1 MKSKI
6 IARFMITKL
15 MARILP
21 VLLVLLSLKSIG
33 GTFDPVKELAERR
46 VPWLANH
53 LLFEKI
59 SFSAG
64 MGAFELSS
72 KGGQVVIGAS
82 DANAASMGLNWF
94 LQYYCHR
101 SMSHMGDDLS
111 PVSPLPVLK
120 KKIHIASPF
129 KYRYALNYCTLNYTM
144 SFYSWKDWEHELDW
158 MALHGVNLM
167 LATIGTEAVW
177 QQTLERFG
185 FTDKEIKAFIPGPAF
200 NAWWLMGNL
209 ERWGGPVTQ
218 RMIDRRTK
226 LEQKIVA
233 RMHELGIE
241 PVLQGFYGMVPAALK
256 EHFPKADIRIQGKWA
271 GGFDRPDFLLPDDSL
286 FHRMAKVYYEQ
297 VKKLYGKEIHF
308 FGGDPFHEGGST
320 KGVDLTQAGNLI
332 QTEMERAFPNSTW
345 LLQGWEENPRK
356 ELLARLD
363 KSKVVVLELAG
374 EKSNDWERRN
384 GFDNTP
390 FIWCTVNNYGEKS
403 GLYGKL
409 QFFANEVNR
418 INTGPYKNLCKGIGI
433 MPEGIHNNPVVYDLM
448 LELGWREQKIAV
460 KKWIKD
466 YVQYRYGT
474 DNDTLQLAW
483 QIFLQTA
490 YRSFP
495 ELDGLPE
502 NIFCARPAW
511 NIEHVTRW
519 GSRKRNYDTA
529 QFAAGVKL
537 FVSTYASLSESKTW
551 LIDAIDF
558 SRQVLANKGDVVYR
572 QMDSAFAEKDSLLF
586 KKKANEFL
594 NLILVDD
601 SLLSLN
607 KNFRL
612 DSWLDA
618 ARQLGE
624 TSYERDLFEKNAL
637 TQITFWGPDN
647 RASNLRGYANKDWS
661 GLLKT
666 FYFPRWKMFIEQAC
680 QQLRGQPNHTIDYF
694 SIAKDWTS
702 KKNMSAET
710 IHIESKEQIF
720 KSIAY

>member
-1 MKSKI
+1 
-6 IARFMITKL
+6 MITNLIKN
-15 MARILP
+15 ILS
-21 VLLVLLSLKSIG
+21 VLLLFLSLKSIA
-33 GTFDPVKELAERR
+33 GTFDPVQKLAERR

-53 LLFEKI
+53 LLLQKI
-59 SFSAG
+59 SFTADTE
-64 MGAFELSS
+64 AFELSS
-72 KGGQVVIGAS
+72 KGGKVVIAAS
-82 DANAASMGLNWF
+82 DANAASMGLNWY

-101 SMSHMGDDLS
+101 SMSHMGDNLS
-111 PVSPLPVLK
+111 PVSRLPVLK
-120 KKIHIASPF
+120 RKIHITSAF

-167 LATIGTEAVW
+167 LATVGTEAVW
-177 QQTLERFG
+177 QQTLQKFG
-185 FTDKEIKAFIPGPAF
+185 FSDKEIKAFIPGPAF

-209 ERWGGPVTQ
+209 EGWGGPVTQ
-218 RMIDRRTK
+218 RMIDRRTH
-226 LEQKIVA
+226 LEQKILA
-233 RMHELGIE
+233 RMQELGIE
-241 PVLQGFYGMVPAALK
+241 PVLQGFYGMVPTTLK
-256 EHFPKADIRIQGKWA
+256 QHFPGASIRTEGKWA

-286 FHRMAKVYYEQ
+286 FHHMAKVYYQEI
-297 VKKLYGKEIHF
+297 KKLYGKNIHF

-320 KGVDLTQAGNLI
+320 KGVDLTSAGNLI
-332 QTEMERAFPNSTW
+332 QNEMQRVFPKSTW
-345 LLQGWEENPRK
+345 ILQGWEENPRK
-356 ELLARLD
+356 ELLAHLD
-363 KSKVVVLELAG
+363 KSYVLVLELAG
-374 EKSNDWERRN
+374 EKSNDWEKRK
-384 GFDNTP
+384 GFDGTP

-418 INTGPYKNLCKGIGI
+418 ISTGPYKNLCKGIGI

-448 LELGWREQKIAV
+448 LEVGWAEQKVPV

-466 YVQYRYGT
+466 YVKYRYGS
-474 DNDTLQLAW
+474 DNDTLQQAW
-483 QIFLQTA
+483 QIFLETA

-511 NIEHVTRW
+511 NIQHVTRW

-529 QFAAGVKL
+529 QFAAGVRL
-537 FVSTYASLSESKTW
+537 FLSTYTSKSESKTW
-551 LIDAIDF
+551 LIDAIDL
-558 SRQVLANKGDVVYR
+558 SRQVLANKGDIVYH
-572 QMDSAFAEKDSLLF
+572 QMDSAFAQKDSLLF

-618 ARQLGE
+618 ARKLGE
-624 TSYERDLFEKNAL
+624 TSYEKDLFEKNAR

-647 RASNLRGYANKDWS
+647 AASSLRGYANKDWS
-661 GLLKT
+661 ELLKT
-666 FYFPRWKMFIEQAC
+666 FYFPRWKMFIEQGC
-680 QQLRGQPNHTIDYF
+680 QQLRGQPNHTIHYF
-694 SIAKDWTS
+694 SIAKEWAS
-702 KKNMSAET
+702 KKTISSET
-710 IHIESKEQIF
+710 IHIESKEHFF
-720 KSIAY
+720 KRIAY